1 MSPHAMQKLSNP
13 NFKPVEFE
21 RFRDDADSNY
31 FVLSKNNIKRLK

>member
-21 RFRDDADSNY
+21 RFRANADTND
-31 FVLSKNNIKRLK
+31 FVLSDTNIKRLK